1 MKDGEVEEVIAFLE
15 PGSLPHRALSDLLS
29 DRKKLWKSLH
39 GLEDAVTDERKRCEA
54 ICEEFI
60 ADRLTIDCN
69 PVNIAKE
76 ILSRIRHPIQEDR
89 ARCS

>member
-29 DRKKLWKSLH
+29 DRKKLRKSLH

-60 ADRLTIDCN
+60 ADRLIIDCN
-69 PVNIAKE
+69 PVNIVRE
-76 ILSRIRHPIQEDR
+76 ILGKIRAGRREE
-89 ARCS
+89 

>member
-1 MKDGEVEEVIAFLE
+1 MKDSEVEEVISTLE
-15 PGSLPHRALSDLLS
+15 LAKRTIAELLR

-69 PVNIAKE
+69 PVNIVKE
-76 ILSRIRHPIQEDR
+76 ILGKIRAGMREE
-89 ARCS
+89 